1 MLIEG
6 FFLAIAIVH
15 HTTARSEWEGSNW
28 TDGDGDGLVDFDRL
42 ATVPPNF
49 RVRFIIY
56 IDPPLLTGIF
66 DPSLT
71 HRNFRSRKSRMRG
84 RRFTT
89 RRFVPFNFT

>member
-56 IDPPLLTGIF
+56 IDP
-66 DPSLT
+66 SLT